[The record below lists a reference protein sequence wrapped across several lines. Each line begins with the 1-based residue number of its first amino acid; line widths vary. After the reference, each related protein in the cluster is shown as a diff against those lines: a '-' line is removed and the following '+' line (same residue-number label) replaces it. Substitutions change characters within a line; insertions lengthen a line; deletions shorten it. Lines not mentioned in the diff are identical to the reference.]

1 MKRGLHKTA
10 DQLEMQWMDWS
21 VLQKMGRLRQSLDV
35 LQQNLA
41 ALLQQTEEHVHL
53 MMENLF
59 LHNNHWKDKHIYG
72 DSMAVWDG
80 DEGVAEAMVKWMVWW
95 GAAEGRFGLYGGAVW
110 GVVGGK
116 HGGGFKDGR

>member
-1 MKRGLHKTA
+1 
-10 DQLEMQWMDWS
+10 MDWS

-80 DEGVAEAMVKWMVWW
+80 DEGVAEAMVKGMVWW
-95 GAAEGRFGLYGGAVW
+95 GEAEGQNWIIWRSRLGSSRRKTWGRVQGL
-110 GVVGGK
+110 K
-116 HGGGFKDGR
+116 IGRWCGRYQ